1 MKKVALILCVI
12 FISLG
17 VNMATVLASDDLGA
31 LTGETKTT
39 ETAEPSQT
47 TGTAASGTDDNAL
60 SNYMGTYNAIDNEN
74 MAAANK
80 IASPI
85 VNFIGTAIGF
95 IMLIV
100 SAGIVL
106 VTALDLAYIGIPFVR
121 DYLNPQA
128 AGGASGG
135 MGGMGGYGGGM
146 GGYGGGMGGYGG
158 GMGGA
163 MQQQQQSGNILK
175 RRWVS
180 DEAVACV
187 PQGGASQ
194 QSMGGMGGMGGFG
207 GGYGGGM
214 GGMGGG
220 MQQQQQPTKSVIAD
234 YLKKRSVFIVIFTIA
249 AIILTSS
256 ILTKSGINL
265 ASLLFKILEKV
276 NGSIANTNVA

>member
-17 VNMATVLASDDLGA
+17 VNMATVFASDDLGA

-146 GGYGGGMGGYGG
+146 GGYGGGMGGGYGG
-158 GMGGA
+158 G
-163 MQQQQQSGNILK
+163 MQQQQQSGGILK

-194 QSMGGMGGMGGFG
+194 QAMGGMGGMGGFG

-214 GGMGGG
+214 GMGGG
-220 MQQQQQPTKSVIAD
+220 MQQQQPQPTKSVITD

-276 NGSIANTNVA
+276 NGSIANTNVS